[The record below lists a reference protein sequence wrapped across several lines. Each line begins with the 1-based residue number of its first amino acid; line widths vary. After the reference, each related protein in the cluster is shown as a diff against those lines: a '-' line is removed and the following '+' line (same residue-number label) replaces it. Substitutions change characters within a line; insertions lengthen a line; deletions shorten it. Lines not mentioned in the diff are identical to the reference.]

1 MIILMILTGI
11 FIVSAVILT
20 LIRFFMGPTLYDR
33 IAAIDVITLIT
44 LVLIVILSLYYRNSI
59 YMDAAI
65 VYAVLSFIGVV
76 AFARFMEKKN
86 DK

>member
-44 LVLIVILSLYYRNSI
+44 LVLIVILSLYYKNSI

-76 AFARFMEKKN
+76 AFARFMEKNN

>member
-20 LIRFFMGPTLYDR
+20 LIRFFSGPTLYDR
-33 IAAIDVITLIT
+33 IAAIDVMTLIT
-44 LVLIVILSLYYRNSI
+44 LVFIIILSLYYRNSI